1 MARRFLLVFFLVF
14 LMSQP
19 LISSSNVDEEIESIS
34 DQELVWSRD
43 LGNGYISTSPLIHD
57 DSVLVRLSGS
67 FSSDSVPSISSF
79 DFQGNLLWS
88 AAGERNSHPDMSP
101 LMTISPGQ
109 GNCGNWNEMLV
120 VAWANGTVETLN
132 ISTGEKIWSMQTSV
146 VTWGIT
152 GQMQQDG
159 DRIVVPTRN
168 GIDIFCLADG
178 SLLESYNTDLG
189 WRNGVSIFEDMYLIG
204 DEYGKLWIIQNQTV
218 RNQTFAQFSSIDN
231 PKIRHSPTVFG
242 DKILVIAQGTSNS
255 RALILNYSSSGDFSV
270 QDEFLIGQSPSI
282 PQYVSEESVLIGS
295 SNGLQLVDCGDECV
309 ISEPVGSNVNGEIF
323 FQNGI
328 ISTPE
333 NSGDGEWI
341 FATILNNSLVKMPSP
356 SIQVSGWGTARPAQ
370 CGNYWWYGNDLG
382 ILEMYYSD
390 FTFPNSCKQ
399 EIIEPEKTPT
409 DKTPGI
415 ISLIFIGAF
424 LVFCFA
430 TYSLGIQS
438 GVKYSLPL
446 VLISLILLSPYAVSF
461 WSQSTFSEPT
471 KEVWDDD
478 WPESWKGQQV
488 ISFELEDEV
497 ISIGGIGTFGNV
509 SEATISAADELDLSL
524 EIEQTNLGN
533 YLVSID
539 GETGNGWEFYVD
551 GNRGLYSIDDVVLE
565 QESVLVWRP
574 A

>member
-19 LISSSNVDEEIESIS
+19 LISSSNVDEEIDSII
-34 DQELVWSRD
+34 DQDLVWSRD
-43 LGNGYISTSPLIHD
+43 LGTGYISTSPIVHD

-88 AAGERNSHPDMSP
+88 AVGERNSHPDMTP
-101 LMTISPGQ
+101 LMIISQGQ
-109 GNCGNWNEMLV
+109 GDCGNWNEMLV

-132 ISTGEKIWSMQTSV
+132 ISTGEKIWSMQTAV

-159 DRIVVPTRN
+159 DRLVVPTRN
-168 GIDIFCLADG
+168 GVDIFCLANG
-178 SLLESYNTDLG
+178 ALLESYSTDLG

-204 DEYGKLWIIQNQTV
+204 DEFGKLWIIQNQTV
-218 RNQTFAQFSSIDN
+218 RNQTFPQFSSVDN

-242 DKILVIAQGTSNS
+242 DKILLIAQGTSNS
-255 RALILNYSSSGDFSV
+255 KALILNYSSSGNFSV

-282 PQYVSEESVLIGS
+282 PQYVSQESVLIGS

-333 NSGDGEWI
+333 NSEEGEWI
-341 FATILNNSLVKMPSP
+341 FATIHNDSLVKFPSP
-356 SIQVSGWGTARPAQ
+356 SIQISGWGTARPEQ

-382 ILEMYYSD
+382 ILEMYYSE
-390 FTFPNSCKQ
+390 FTFPNSCKE

-415 ISLIFIGAF
+415 ISLIFISAF
-424 LVFCFA
+424 LIFCFA
-430 TYSLGIQS
+430 THSLGIQS

-461 WSQSTFSEPT
+461 WSQSSLSEPT
-471 KEVWDDD
+471 KVVWDDD

-488 ISFELEDEV
+488 ISFEFENEV

-509 SEATISAADELDLSL
+509 SEATISAADELGLSL

-533 YLVSID
+533 YLVSIN

-551 GNRGLYSIDDVVLE
+551 GNRGLYSIDDVGLE
-565 QESVLVWRP
+565 QESILVWRP

>member
-1 MARRFLLVFFLVF
+1 MGRRFLLVFFLVF

-19 LISSSNVDEEIESIS
+19 LISSSNVDEEIESIIN
-34 DQELVWSRD
+34 QELVWSRD
-43 LGNGYISTSPLIHD
+43 LGTGYISTSPIVHD

-79 DFQGNLLWS
+79 DFEGNLLWS
-88 AAGERNSHPDMSP
+88 VAGERNSHPDMSP
-101 LMTISPGQ
+101 LMIISPGQ
-109 GNCGNWNEMLV
+109 GNCGNWNEMLA

-152 GQMQQDG
+152 GQMQQEG
-159 DRIVVPTRN
+159 DRLVVPTRN
-168 GIDIFCLADG
+168 GIDIFCLANG
-178 SLLESYNTDLG
+178 ALLESYSTDLG

-204 DEYGKLWIIQNQTV
+204 DETGKLWIIQNQTV
-218 RNQTFAQFSSIDN
+218 RNQTFPQFSSIDN

-295 SNGLQLVDCGDECV
+295 SNGLQLVGCGDECV

-333 NSGDGEWI
+333 NSEDGEWI
-341 FATILNNSLVKMPSP
+341 FATIHNNSLVKAPSP
-356 SIQVSGWGTARPAQ
+356 SIQISGWGTAGPAQ
-370 CGNYWWYGNDLG
+370 CGNYWWYGNDLA
-382 ILEMYYSD
+382 ILEMYYSE

-399 EIIEPEKTPT
+399 EIIEPEKIPT

-415 ISLIFIGAF
+415 ISLLLISAF

-446 VLISLILLSPYAVSF
+446 VLISLILLSPYVVSL
-461 WSQSTFSEPT
+461 WSQSSLSEPT
-471 KEVWDDD
+471 KEVWDED

-488 ISFELEDEV
+488 ISFEFEDEV
-497 ISIGGIGTFGNV
+497 IAIGGIGTFGNV
-509 SEATISAADELDLSL
+509 SEATISAADELNLSL

-533 YLVSID
+533 YLVSIN

-551 GNRGLYSIDDVVLE
+551 GNRGLYSIDEVRLE

>member
-14 LMSQP
+14 LISQP
-19 LISSSNVDEEIESIS
+19 LISSSNVDEEIESII

-43 LGNGYISTSPLIHD
+43 LGTGYISTSPIVHD

-79 DFQGNLLWS
+79 DFEGNLLWS
-88 AAGERNSHPDMSP
+88 VAGERNSHPDISP
-101 LMTISPGQ
+101 LMIISPGQ
-109 GNCGNWNEMLV
+109 GDCGNWNEMLA

-152 GQMQQDG
+152 GQMQQEG
-159 DRIVVPTRN
+159 DRLVVPTRN
-168 GIDIFCLADG
+168 GIDIFCLANG
-178 SLLESYNTDLG
+178 ALLESYSTDLG

-204 DEYGKLWIIQNQTV
+204 DEFGKLWIIQNQTV
-218 RNQTFAQFSSIDN
+218 RNQTFPQFSSIDN

-333 NSGDGEWI
+333 NSEDGEWI

-539 GETGNGWEFYVD
+539 GESGNGWEFYVD

>member
-1 MARRFLLVFFLVF
+1 
-14 LMSQP
+14 
-19 LISSSNVDEEIESIS
+19 
-34 DQELVWSRD
+34 
-43 LGNGYISTSPLIHD
+43 
-57 DSVLVRLSGS
+57 
-67 FSSDSVPSISSF
+67 
-79 DFQGNLLWS
+79 
-88 AAGERNSHPDMSP
+88 
-101 LMTISPGQ
+101 
-109 GNCGNWNEMLV
+109 
-120 VAWANGTVETLN
+120 
-132 ISTGEKIWSMQTSV
+132 
-146 VTWGIT
+146 
-152 GQMQQDG
+152 
-159 DRIVVPTRN
+159 
-168 GIDIFCLADG
+168 
-178 SLLESYNTDLG
+178 
-189 WRNGVSIFEDMYLIG
+189 
-204 DEYGKLWIIQNQTV
+204 
-218 RNQTFAQFSSIDN
+218 
-231 PKIRHSPTVFG
+231 
-242 DKILVIAQGTSNS
+242 
-255 RALILNYSSSGDFSV
+255 
-270 QDEFLIGQSPSI
+270 
-282 PQYVSEESVLIGS
+282 
-295 SNGLQLVDCGDECV
+295 
-309 ISEPVGSNVNGEIF
+309 
-323 FQNGI
+323 
-328 ISTPE
+328 
-333 NSGDGEWI
+333 
-341 FATILNNSLVKMPSP
+341 MPSP

-399 EIIEPEKTPT
+399 EIFEPEKTPT

-488 ISFELEDEV
+488 ISFELENEV

>member
-1 MARRFLLVFFLVF
+1 MERRFLLVFFLVF
-14 LMSQP
+14 LMAQP
-19 LISSSNVDEEIESIS
+19 LISSSYVDEEIDSII

-43 LGNGYISTSPLIHD
+43 LGTGYISTSPIVHD
-57 DSVLVRLSGS
+57 DFVLVRLSGS

-88 AAGERNSHPDMSP
+88 AVGERNSHPDMSP
-101 LMTISPGQ
+101 LMIISPGQ
-109 GNCGNWNEMLV
+109 GDCGNWNEMLV

-132 ISTGEKIWSMQTSV
+132 VSTGENIWSMQTSV

-159 DRIVVPTRN
+159 DRLVVPTRN
-168 GIDIFCLADG
+168 GIDVFCLANG
-178 SLLESYNTDLG
+178 VLLESYSTDLG

-204 DEYGKLWIIQNQTV
+204 DEFGKLWIIQNQTV
-218 RNQTFAQFSSIDN
+218 RNQRFPQFSSIDN

-255 RALILNYSSSGDFSV
+255 SALILNYSSSGNFSV

-295 SNGLQLVDCGDECV
+295 SNGLQLVYCGDECI

-333 NSGDGEWI
+333 NSEEGEWI
-341 FATILNNSLVKMPSP
+341 FATIHNDSLVKFPSP
-356 SIQVSGWGTARPAQ
+356 SVQISGWGTARPAQ

-382 ILEMYYSD
+382 ILEMYYSE
-390 FTFPNSCKQ
+390 FTFPDSCKE
-399 EIIEPEKTPT
+399 EIIEPEITPA

-415 ISLIFIGAF
+415 ISLILISAF
-424 LVFCFA
+424 LIFCFA
-430 TYSLGIQS
+430 THSLGIQS

-461 WSQSTFSEPT
+461 WSQSSLSEPT
-471 KEVWDDD
+471 KEVWDDE

-488 ISFELEDEV
+488 ISFEFENEV

-509 SEATISAADELDLSL
+509 SEATISAADELGLSL

-533 YLVSID
+533 YLVSIN

-551 GNRGLYSIDDVVLE
+551 GNRGLYSIDDVLLE